1 MNYNKYKVRPSAHS
15 RLGSSASASSGVPT
29 VADLER
35 RRREERFATSSSIA
49 PKLITVKE
57 IVQYKGYSI
66 DSKDLNK
73 IGKAVAKY
81 FEKKQG
87 AKSGLKK
94 IEKVEV
100 KPGKIKDFKVTAYHD
115 TPYNRN
121 LINLVIRAYREEKLT
136 DPKDIEEFM
145 KDEIP
150 LRELQGHQQEQ
161 ELPEMTDAEID
172 QFLME
177 F

>member
-1 MNYNKYKVRPSAHS
+1 MNYNKYKVRPTAHS
-15 RLGSSASASSGVPT
+15 RLGSRVPT

-73 IGKAVAKY
+73 IGKAVANY
-81 FEKKQG
+81 FKKKQG

-94 IEKVEV
+94 
-100 KPGKIKDFKVTAYHD
+100 KD
-115 TPYNRN
+115 RLQ
-121 LINLVIRAYREEKLT
+121 LI
-136 DPKDIEEFM
+136 
-145 KDEIP
+145 
-150 LRELQGHQQEQ
+150 
-161 ELPEMTDAEID
+161 
-172 QFLME
+172 
-177 F
+177 